1 MLKFNIQNIQ
11 NLQFKLFIILCGIV
25 LMILA
30 TCLKPAC
37 STNYKNHAKRCKE
50 RLVFD
55 DEENDHVCV
64 VYRYLGL
71 KHSG

>member
-11 NLQFKLFIILCGIV
+11 NLQFKLFIILCGIDSCC
-25 LMILA
+25 M
-30 TCLKPAC
+30 LKA
-37 STNYKNHAKRCKE
+37 SMQHKLQESCKE

-55 DEENDHVCV
+55 EEYDHVCV

>member
-30 TCLKPAC
+30 ACLKPAC
-37 STNYKNHAKRCKE
+37 STNYNNHAKRSWCSMK
-50 RLVFD
+50 
-55 DEENDHVCV
+55 NMIMCV
-64 VYRYLGL
+64 LCIDIL
-71 KHSG
+71 A